1 MEDHMKH
8 VLFAAILVSAFPAG
22 AQTTNFN
29 QVQHI
34 QTALDHLTV
43 VDLGEPVVDLAV
55 ADRDAFQIEQHDS
68 KVFIMPLREGVATN
82 LFIWTAS
89 RQLDYEIDPAGELA
103 RMNVLVR
110 DLPQSVAHVASAAPT
125 DQEIQKIATL
135 VLNQTLI
142 GTEEISHDEK
152 LSTENQV
159 HVELNQVFRS
169 KSLIYVRYTIT
180 NSSKDPFRITPPD
193 VFQPSPTQTPISLV
207 SLRNHQLSDQT
218 FAAFKVRL
226 GSSLALTNAQSQVTD
241 LAPGQKT
248 TGILSIPGSP
258 KNPPQLYQLQFG
270 KSQSKPITVDAVL

>member
-1 MEDHMKH
+1 MKYF
-8 VLFAAILVSAFPAG
+8 LLAAIAVSALPIG

-43 VDLGEPVVDLAV
+43 VDLGEPVVNLAV
-55 ADRDAFQIEQHDS
+55 ADRDAFQIEQHDN

-89 RQLDYEIDPAGELA
+89 RQLDYEIDPAGDLA
-103 RMNVLVR
+103 KMNVLIR
-110 DLPQSVAHVASAAPT
+110 NLPQPSTHVASATPS
-125 DQEIQKIATL
+125 DQEIQKIASL
-135 VLNQTLI
+135 VLTQALI
-142 GTEEISHDEK
+142 GTEEIYHDEK

-169 KSLIYVRYTIT
+169 KNLLYIRYTIT

-193 VFQPSPTQTPISLV
+193 VFQPSPTLTPISLL

-218 FAAFKVRL
+218 FAAFKAKL
-226 GSSLALTNAQSQVTD
+226 GSSLPIANAQSLVTD

-248 TGILSIPGSP
+248 TGILSIAGSSI
-258 KNPPQLYQLQFG
+258 NPPQLYRLQFG
-270 KSQSKPITVDAVL
+270 ATQSKPITVEAVL